1 MSDRKTSKAVL
12 VSSDE
17 EDFVPLKRKMKS
29 SGEVSKKGKRNLKV
43 DLNLGEAAVPR
54 VALPPYSIYL
64 GSDILLEVKPFK
76 KILPGV
82 FEERRR
88 RSKKSLQRE
97 HQDDTHSEA
106 SHRCCNEHLEANNLK
121 CK

>member
-17 EDFVPLKRKMKS
+17 EDFIPLKRKMKS

-54 VALPPYSIYL
+54 VALPPPTPSTW
-64 GSDILLEVKPFK
+64 GQTSSSKSS
-76 KILPGV
+76 
-82 FEERRR
+82 
-88 RSKKSLQRE
+88 RSKKNSTWGFRRTSTE
-97 HQDDTHSEA
+97 
-106 SHRCCNEHLEANNLK
+106 K
-121 CK
+121 

>member
-54 VALPPYSIYL
+54 VALPPPPP
-64 GSDILLEVKPFK
+64 LLHLPGVRHPPRSQAVQKR
-76 KILPGV
+76 ILPGV

-106 SHRCCNEHLEANNLK
+106 SHRCCN
-121 CK
+121 

>member
-76 KILPGV
+76 KEFYLG
-82 FEERRR
+82 F
-88 RSKKSLQRE
+88 SKNVDGEVKNRFNVNIKMIRTVKRAI
-97 HQDDTHSEA
+97 DA
-106 SHRCCNEHLEANNLK
+106 VIEHLEANNFEM
-121 CK
+121 